1 MKYIYFGTEH
11 WAARYLE
18 YLISHDLKPIAVVTK
33 EDKPVG
39 RGLHLEA
46 SPVKTVTLE
55 HGIQVLQPVKCS
67 SQDFIE
73 QIKTLRPDLCVLIA
87 YGQILP
93 KELLDIPPLGF
104 INVHPSLLPKYRG
117 PAPFQ
122 APILNG
128 DSETGI
134 SIMLM
139 DEKMDHGPLL
149 IQKRISL
156 EKDETAHTLQEK
168 VITHG
173 SPLLAQTILSL
184 IEKTLTPSE
193 QDHNAATY
201 TKLYKKDVGV
211 LDFSKSA
218 ETIER
223 MIRALNPWP
232 GTWATWNT
240 KRIKLLKSHAP
251 TSSPLTNQVLGT
263 FFCEHDTLY
272 VQCKDTS
279 LVVDQ
284 LQLEGKKPLTG
295 KEFIHGYLKK
305 SS

>member
-1 MKYIYFGTEH
+1 MKYIFFGTEH

-46 SPVKTVTLE
+46 SPVKTVALE

-67 SQDFIE
+67 SSEFIE
-73 QIKTLRPDLCVLIA
+73 QIKIFQPDLCVLIA

-93 KELLDIPPLGF
+93 KELLDIPSLGF
-104 INVHPSLLPKYRG
+104 MNVHPSLLPKYRG

-149 IQKRISL
+149 IQEHISL
-156 EKDETAHTLQEK
+156 EKDETIYTLQEK

-173 SPLLAQTILSL
+173 SPLLVQTILSL
-184 IEKTLTPSE
+184 KEKTHLPIE
-193 QDHNAATY
+193 QDHTKATY
-201 TKLYKKDVGV
+201 TKLYKKDAGV
-211 LDFSKSA
+211 LDFSKNA
-218 ETIER
+218 QEIER
-223 MIRALNPWP
+223 MVRALNPWP
-232 GTWATWNT
+232 GTWTIWNE
-240 KRIKLLKSHAP
+240 KRIKLLKSHIP
-251 TSSPLTNQVLGT
+251 SSLPLENKMFGT
-263 FFCEHDTLY
+263 FFSEHDTLF
-272 VQCKDTS
+272 VQCKDIS
-279 LVVDQ
+279 LAIEQ
-284 LQLEGKKPLTG
+284 LQVEGKKPLTG

-305 SS
+305 NS

>member
-1 MKYIYFGTEH
+1 MKYIFFGTEH

-46 SPVKTVTLE
+46 SPVKTVALE
-55 HGIQVLQPVKCS
+55 HGISVLQPVKCS
-67 SQDFIE
+67 SPDFIE
-73 QIKTLRPDLCVLIA
+73 QIKTLTPDLCVLIA

-122 APILNG
+122 EPILNG

-134 SIMLM
+134 SIMFM

-149 IQKRISL
+149 IQEHISL
-156 EKDETAHTLQEK
+156 KKDETVHTLQEK

-173 SPLLAQTILSL
+173 SPLLAQTILAL
-184 IEKTLTPSE
+184 EEKTITPYE
-193 QDHNAATY
+193 QDHTKATY
-201 TKLYKKDVGV
+201 TKLYKKDVWD
-211 LDFSKSA
+211 LDFSKST

-223 MIRALNPWP
+223 MMRALNPWP

-240 KRIKLLKSHAP
+240 KRIKLLKSHIQV
-251 TSSPLTNQVLGT
+251 SSPLENHAPGT
-263 FFCEHDTLY
+263 FFSEQDTLF
-272 VQCKDTS
+272 VQCEDKP
-279 LVVDQ
+279 LAVDQ